1 MLARTLNIA
10 IPGLLAMLIVAVMP
24 GMLLAQGDSRASD
37 VAAGETLEEA
47 QQDVGTLRR
56 DVNAELKP
64 TRRELT
70 ETHEAVVRE
79 GDRASHAGPLEWKT
93 DLALWTGVVFLVL
106 LVVLWK
112 FAWGPIANGLQRREQ
127 GIAMQ
132 ISEAEQANQNA
143 QRLLAE
149 HQNKLD
155 AAADEVRRIL
165 EQGRREAEQS
175 ARQIVET
182 ARDDAKNQER
192 KALAEIDQATAA
204 ALSELAEKSARLA
217 TQLAGRIVKNELRPG
232 DHAELVKQAVADFTK
247 SSRN

>member
-1 MLARTLNIA
+1 MLWRILTIATLVFALAVIGSAVPARADNLYDLSVDQTA
-10 IPGLLAMLIVAVMP
+10 E
-24 GMLLAQGDSRASD
+24 D
-37 VAAGETLEEA
+37 VQEDANELR
-47 QQDVGTLRR
+47 QDVRSDLAPVRQ
-56 DVNAELKP
+56 DE
-64 TRRELT
+64 T
-70 ETHEAVVRE
+70 EVHRAIVRE
-79 GDRASHAGPLEWKT
+79 GHEEANTDPLEWKT
-93 DLALWTGVVFLVL
+93 DLALWTGVVFVVL
-106 LVVLWK
+106 MLVLWK

-149 HQNKLD
+149 HQKKLD
-155 AAADEVRRIL
+155 AAADEVRQIL
-165 EQGRREAEQS
+165 EQGRLNAEQS
-175 ARQIVET
+175 ARQIVEA
-182 ARDDAKNQER
+182 ARDDAKNEHR
-192 KALAEIDQATAA
+192 KALAEIDQATTE